1 MQIQSI
7 GYSSLFQNNSV
18 ARTKKDAGNFS
29 NTHNYSAEYMD
40 TVTFQG
46 RTRNY
51 RGYVLSNDESKCLR
65 LLESAGDRFNNLERI
80 RLMCTIKQFKTEG
93 EKAKMLWKVLKARN
107 NNHEYLLEAWQIEE
121 FFDMLSGQTLNAQ
134 KGAIN
139 MLAWQDDTIL
149 AERNGYSLLYFSES
163 GTGKFLE
170 TVGMLEKSLRE
181 RGIGET
187 RRGQI
192 IGDTMSLVDMG
203 DEKYLSLAPKVA
215 KIVENPAAR
224 EKLLFSDFTWLANEG
239 YSIQEMNKYL
249 DKFLLDK
256 K

>member
-1 MQIQSI
+1 MQIQPI
-7 GYSSLFQNNSV
+7 GYSSFFQNNSV
-18 ARTKKDAGNFS
+18 AKVKQATNNFS
-29 NTHNYSAEYMD
+29 NTPNYSVGYMD
-40 TVTFQG
+40 AVAFQG

-51 RGYVLSNDESKCLR
+51 RGYVLSQDESKCLR
-65 LLESAGDRFNNLERI
+65 LLESAGDRFNNLDKI
-80 RLMCTIKQFKTEG
+80 RLMCTIKQFKTDG
-93 EKAKMLWKVLKARN
+93 EKAKMLSKVLRARN
-107 NNHEYLLEAWQIEE
+107 DEHEYLLEAWQIEE

-134 KGAIN
+134 RGAIN
-139 MLAWQDDTIL
+139 MLAWQDNAIL
-149 AERNGYSLLYFSES
+149 AERNGYSLLYFSENA
-163 GTGKFLE
+163 TGKFLE

-203 DEKYLSLAPKVA
+203 DEEYLSLAPKVA

-239 YSIQEMNKYL
+239 YSIKDMNKYL
-249 DKFLLDK
+249 DKFLLDTK
-256 K
+256 